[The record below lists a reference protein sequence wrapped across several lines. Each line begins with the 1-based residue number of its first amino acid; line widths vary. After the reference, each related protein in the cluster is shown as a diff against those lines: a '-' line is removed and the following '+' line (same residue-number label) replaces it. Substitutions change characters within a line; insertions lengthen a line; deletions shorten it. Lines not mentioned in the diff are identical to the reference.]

1 MSGGSDNLKIRALE
15 LLTVQETNV
24 EYIHTDKDGNQ
35 IKYTDEM
42 IKNLIQDF
50 DYYKNIAAEVR
61 SKNLNIRQQVYDF
74 FNERYSS
81 GDEEITA
88 SKEDVNELL
97 ENIGAD
103 KLKSMWTVSGRIEFT
118 ITDIEAESE
127 EEARD
132 LVESNL
138 SVEFDGNIVDDYSI
152 DVNDIDEQ

>member
-1 MSGGSDNLKIRALE
+1 M
-15 LLTVQETNV
+15 
-24 EYIHTDKDGNQ
+24 EYVHTDKDGNQ

-42 IKNLIQDF
+42 IKNVIQDF
-50 DYYKNIAAEVR
+50 EYYKNIATELR
-61 SKNLNIRQQVYDF
+61 SKNLNIRQEVYDF

-81 GDEEITA
+81 GDEEITV
-88 SKEDVNELL
+88 SKSDVNDLL
-97 ENIGAD
+97 ESIGSD

-132 LVESNL
+132 LIESNL

>member
-1 MSGGSDNLKIRALE
+1 M
-15 LLTVQETNV
+15 

-35 IKYTDEM
+35 IKYTEEM
-42 IKNLIQDF
+42 LKNVINDL
-50 DYYKNIAAEVR
+50 DYYKNIATEVR

-81 GDEEITA
+81 GDEEIVC

-118 ITDIEAESE
+118 ITDIEAETE

>member
-1 MSGGSDNLKIRALE
+1 M
-15 LLTVQETNV
+15 
-24 EYIHTDKDGNQ
+24 EYIYTDKDGNQ
-35 IKYTDEM
+35 IKYTEEM
-42 IKNLIQDF
+42 LKNVINDL
-50 DYYKNIAAEVR
+50 DYYKNIATEVR
-61 SKNLNIRQQVYDF
+61 SKNLSIRQQVYDF
-74 FNERYSS
+74 FSERYSS
-81 GDEEITA
+81 GDEEIVC

-138 SVEFDGNIVDDYSI
+138 SVEYDGNIVDDYSI
-152 DVNDIDEQ
+152 DVNDVDEQ